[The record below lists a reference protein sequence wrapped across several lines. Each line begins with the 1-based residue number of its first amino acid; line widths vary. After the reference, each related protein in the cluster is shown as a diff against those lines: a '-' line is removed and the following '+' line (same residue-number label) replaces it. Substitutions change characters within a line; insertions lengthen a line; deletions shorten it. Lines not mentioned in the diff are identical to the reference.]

1 VGLLMRYK
9 VNFTEAGYLRK
20 GIKCQDACPVG
31 TDACG
36 YVRAIAD
43 GNSEKAYFTARGP
56 NPLASICGRI
66 CGAPCETACRRG
78 NIDQAV
84 SIRALKRF
92 ALEQYHIERLDSSGF
107 LSKVIEN
114 SGAHD
119 RLSCESLATLAKALR
134 DKELHPAAGERIA
147 IIGAG
152 PAGLAAAY
160 DLALLGFEPILFE
173 KEATPGG
180 MLTVG
185 IPEFRL
191 PREVIQAEVKAVV
204 RLGAEIRCNVSV
216 GEDLAFSDIRKEHRA
231 TIIAVG
237 AKNSKSLGIPGED
250 AEGVY
255 GGVEFLRELALDRRP
270 ELKMP
275 VVVVGGGN
283 TAMDC
288 SRCSL
293 RVGAGEVVSVL
304 YRRTRD
310 EMPVNSDEL
319 HEAEQEGV
327 RLKYLLTPLS
337 IEVDDEGRATGVRL
351 QQNRMGEPDASGRR
365 RPVPI
370 PGAEIVEPCRS
381 VILAIGQDSDLSFV
395 DPERDGLTFNKWGL
409 IDCDEETLGTSAPD
423 VFMTGDAALGAKLV
437 IDAVAS
443 GKKAARS
450 VYQFV
455 MGREI
460 GHEIRDRLSPLH
472 GYKREANYEGR
483 ARASTPTLSV
493 ERRLSNLVV
502 EFEHPFSPEEAKLE
516 AARCLDCG
524 VNTIF
529 DSRKCL
535 LCGGCVDV
543 CPEGCLR
550 IVSVSRLLAD
560 DRIRAVL
567 DKLCGDTPLAEASA
581 IIKNDERCIRCAECA
596 DRCPVGAVTMQQI
609 SFEGKWHEQTRN
621 QGAF

>member
-1 VGLLMRYK
+1 MRYK
-9 VNFTEAGYLRK
+9 VNFTEAGSFRK

-36 YVRAIAD
+36 YVRAIAE
-43 GNSEKAYFTARGP
+43 GNLEKAYLAIRGP

-66 CGAPCETACRRG
+66 CGAPCESACRRG
-78 NIDQAV
+78 NIDEPV
-84 SIRALKRF
+84 SIRVLKRF
-92 ALEQYHIERLDSSGF
+92 ALERYHRERRSSSGF
-107 LSKVIEN
+107 LRELLKN
-114 SGAHD
+114 SGARG
-119 RLSCESLATLAKALR
+119 RLGCENMATIAKALR
-134 DKELHPAAGERIA
+134 DKELHPAAGEKIA

-152 PAGLAAAY
+152 PAGLAAAH
-160 DLALLGFEPILFE
+160 DLALLGFKPVLFE

-191 PREVIQAEVKAVV
+191 PREVIEAEVKAIV

-216 GEDLAFSDIRKEHRA
+216 GEDIAFTDIRKEHRA

-250 AEGVY
+250 AEGVF

-270 ELKMP
+270 KLKMP
-275 VVVVGGGN
+275 VVVIGGGN

-310 EMPVNSDEL
+310 EMPVNADEL

-327 RLKYLLTPLS
+327 RLKYLLTPLR
-337 IEVDDEGRATGVRL
+337 IEMDVEGRATGVRL
-351 QQNRMGEPDASGRR
+351 QENRLGEADASGRR

-370 PGAEIVEPCRS
+370 PGAEIVEPCGS

-395 DPERDGLTFNKWGL
+395 NPERDGLTFNKWGL
-409 IDCDEETLGTSAPD
+409 IDCNDESLGTSAPD
-423 VFMTGDAALGAKLV
+423 VFMAGDAALGAKLV

-443 GKKAARS
+443 GKQAARS
-450 VYQFV
+450 VYQFI
-455 MGREI
+455 MGRAI
-460 GHEIRDRLSPLH
+460 GHETTERLFPLH
-472 GYKREANYEGR
+472 GYSREANYEGR
-483 ARASTPTLSV
+483 TRASVPTLPV
-493 ERRLSNLVV
+493 EQRLRNLVV
-502 EFEHPFSPEEAKLE
+502 EFEHPFSPEEAQHE
-516 AARCLDCG
+516 AERCLDCG

-560 DRIRAVL
+560 DKTRAAL
-567 DKLCGDTPLAEASA
+567 DRLCGDTPPREVSA

-596 DRCPVGAVTMQQI
+596 DRCPVGAITMQQV
-609 SFEGKWHEQTRN
+609 SFEGKWHEQATN
-621 QGAF
+621 QAAF

>member
-1 VGLLMRYK
+1 MHYK
-9 VNFTEAGYLRK
+9 VNFTEAGCFRK

-31 TDACG
+31 TDVCG

-43 GNSEKAYFTARGP
+43 GNIEKADLTARGP

-66 CGAPCETACRRG
+66 CGAPCESACRRG

-92 ALEQYHIERLDSSGF
+92 VLEQSSIERLDSSGF
-107 LSKVIEN
+107 LSKMIEN
-114 SGAHD
+114 SKALG
-119 RLSCESLATLAKALR
+119 RLGCENMATLVKALR
-134 DKELHPAAGERIA
+134 NKELHPAAGEKIA

-152 PAGLAAAY
+152 PAGLAAAH
-160 DLALLGFEPILFE
+160 DLALLGFKPVLFE
-173 KEATPGG
+173 KEATSGG

-191 PREVIQAEVKAVV
+191 PREVIQAEVKAIVK
-204 RLGAEIRCNVSV
+204 LGAEIRCNVSV
-216 GEDLAFSDIRKEHRA
+216 GEDIAFADIRKEHRA

-250 AEGVY
+250 AEGVF

-275 VVVVGGGN
+275 VVVIGGGN

-293 RVGAGEVVSVL
+293 RIGAGEVVSVL

-327 RLKYLLTPLS
+327 RLKYLLTPLC
-337 IEVDDEGRATGVRL
+337 IEVDAEGRATGVRL
-351 QQNRMGEPDASGRR
+351 QQNRLGEADASGRR

-395 DPERDGLTFNKWGL
+395 DAERDDLTFNKWGL
-409 IDCDEETLGTSAPD
+409 IDCNEETLCTSSPD
-423 VFMTGDAALGAKLV
+423 VFMAGDAALGAKLV

-450 VYQFV
+450 VYQFI

-460 GHEIRDRLSPLH
+460 THETTELLFPLP
-472 GYKREANYEGR
+472 GYRREANYEGR
-483 ARASTPTLSV
+483 TRTSAPTLPV
-493 ERRLSNLVV
+493 EQRLGNLVV
-502 EFEHPFSPEEAKLE
+502 EFEHPYSSEEAQLE
-516 AARCLDCG
+516 AERCLDCG

-550 IVSVSRLLAD
+550 IVSVNRLLVD
-560 DRIRAVL
+560 DKTRAAL
-567 DKLCGDTPLAEASA
+567 DKLCGDTPPREVSA

-609 SFEGKWHEQTRN
+609 SFEGKWHEQ
-621 QGAF
+621 